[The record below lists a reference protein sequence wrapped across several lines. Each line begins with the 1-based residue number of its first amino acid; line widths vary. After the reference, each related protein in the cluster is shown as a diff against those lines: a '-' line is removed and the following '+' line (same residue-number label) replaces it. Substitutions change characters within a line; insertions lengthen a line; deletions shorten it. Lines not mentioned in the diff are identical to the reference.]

1 MPPSSLPPVPLLSAG
16 LAALQSG
23 DAAAAEV
30 SARHALT
37 LHADDADWLTVL
49 ALALSQQQRAA
60 EALPVYERLVAL
72 HPQVG
77 EHWSNFGNCLCELG
91 RERDALEPLQRALAC
106 GTRSAELHY
115 ALARAW
121 VAHGDPRRALDH
133 LKPALAAYP
142 QDPEFQLL
150 RARALVMI
158 DEYEMAGQAIDALRR
173 AGLTPALHVEAGN
186 LLLEL
191 GLYADA
197 QACFEA
203 VPAGVPERTDAE
215 LGLAAVHE
223 RCNRLPQAEA
233 LAQSLAAQREGL
245 NPHQLDLLL
254 ELEAQLA
261 TRRDQHAL
269 ARERM
274 QELLQR
280 PSTDAQAR
288 GDLWLKL
295 GRCLDALGESE
306 AAMQA
311 LASGHAERFALV
323 TRTHAALPH
332 GDGLLAVLDAPVPAM
347 RSPLAAD
354 ALAGEPADPVF
365 LVGFPRSGTTLLE
378 QLLDA
383 HAGLASF
390 DEQPFLQRL
399 VTRINERHR
408 PGYPEAIADLTE
420 ADARAAPPL
429 PRRRRARA
437 AAARRAPGGRQ
448 EPTEPGAAAAG
459 RHAVPAGPGAARA
472 APSLRCGAELLQQNF
487 RSPAFAITFET
498 LASTAA
504 MYARVMAHF
513 HAWRERLPLPLHV
526 VRYEDLVADV
536 SGVGQALFG
545 FLGLPWSED
554 LAAFTERA
562 RRKGAISTPSYA
574 QVVKP
579 VNQRAVGRWQR
590 YRAWFEGEPLDTL
603 QPWIERLR
611 APAAQGRRAQ
621 HSRPPAPRASA
632 ACRRF
637 VRSGRR
643 RPDPRGGF
651 QPGTTKTARVAPRG
665 FDDQLS
671 GVASD
676 QKRTVTSTQ

>member
-1 MPPSSLPPVPLLSAG
+1 MSPNSQPTPPLSAG

-23 DAAAAEV
+23 DAATAEAIARRALEAA
-30 SARHALT
+30 
-37 LHADDADWLTVL
+37 ADEPGWLTVL
-49 ALALSQQQRAA
+49 ALALSQQQRAS
-60 EALPVYERLVAL
+60 EALPLYQRLTGL
-72 HPQVG
+72 QPQIS
-77 EHWSNFGNCLCELG
+77 EHWSNLGNCLCELG
-91 RERDALEPLQRALAC
+91 QERDALAPLQRALER
-106 GTRSAELHY
+106 GGRSAELHY

-121 VAHGDPRRALDH
+121 VAHGEPRRALEH
-133 LKPALAAYP
+133 LRPALAAYP

-150 RARALVMI
+150 RARALVMV
-158 DEYEMAGQAIDALRR
+158 DEYEAAGQAIDLLRSG
-173 AGLTPALHVEAGN
+173 GLTPALHVEAGN
-186 LLLEL
+186 LLLQL

-197 QACFEA
+197 AACFDA
-203 VPAGVPERTDAE
+203 VAAGVAERTDAE

-233 LAQSLAAQREGL
+233 LAQSLAAQRDRL
-245 NPHQLDLLL
+245 NPHQLELLL

-280 PSTDAQAR
+280 PSADANAR

-295 GRCLDALGESE
+295 GRCLDALGEPA

-311 LASGHAERFALV
+311 LASGHAERHALV
-323 TRTHAALPH
+323 TRTHAALPQ

-347 RSPLAAD
+347 RSPLVPTAH
-354 ALAGEPADPVF
+354 AGEPADPVF

-383 HAGLASF
+383 HPGLASF

-408 PGYPEAIADLTE
+408 PGYPESLAQLSA
-420 ADARAAPPL
+420 ADAAALRRHYHADVARVL
-429 PRRRRARA
+429 PALGVRRAVDKNPLNLVRLPLVA
-437 AAARRAPGGRQ
+437 TLFPQAQVLLAL
-448 EPTEPGAAAAG
+448 
-459 RHAVPAGPGAARA
+459 RHPCDVVL
-472 APSLRCGAELLQQNF
+472 SCYMQNF

-536 SGVGQALFG
+536 SGVGQELFG

-574 QVVKP
+574 EVVKP

-590 YRAWFEGEPLDTL
+590 YREWFEGEPLDTL
-603 QPWIERLR
+603 GPWIE
-611 APAAQGRRAQ
+611 
-621 HSRPPAPRASA
+621 
-632 ACRRF
+632 
-637 VRSGRR
+637 
-643 RPDPRGGF
+643 
-651 QPGTTKTARVAPRG
+651 
-665 FDDQLS
+665 QL
-671 GVASD
+671 GYASD
-676 QKRTVTSTQ
+676 GAG

>member
-37 LHADDADWLTVL
+37 LHADDAGWLTVL

-72 HPQVG
+72 QPQVG

-203 VPAGVPERTDAE
+203 VPAGVPEQTDAD

-223 RCNRLPQAEA
+223 RCNRLPQAQVLAAA
-233 LAQSLAAQREGL
+233 LAARRETLGAR
-245 NPHQLDLLL
+245 QQELLL

-261 TRRDQHAL
+261 SRADQHAL

-274 QELLQR
+274 ETLLAR

-420 ADARAAPPL
+420 ADARALRRHYHADVARVL
-429 PRRRRARA
+429 PALG
-437 AAARRAPGGRQ
+437 ARRAVDKNPLNLVRLPLVATLFPQ
-448 EPTEPGAAAAG
+448 AQVLLAL
-459 RHAVPAGPGAARA
+459 RHPCDVVL
-472 APSLRCGAELLQQNF
+472 SCYMQNF

-562 RRKGAISTPSYA
+562 RSKGAISTPSYA

-590 YRAWFEGEPLDTL
+590 YRPWFEGEALETL
-603 QPWIERLR
+603 QPWIERLGY
-611 APAAQGRRAQ
+611 A
-621 HSRPPAPRASA
+621 
-632 ACRRF
+632 
-637 VRSGRR
+637 
-643 RPDPRGGF
+643 D
-651 QPGTTKTARVAPRG
+651 
-665 FDDQLS
+665 
-671 GVASD
+671 
-676 QKRTVTSTQ
+676 